1 MSTNSALPL
10 AGVRVLDLSSLTP
23 GPFATL
29 MLTELGAAV
38 VKVERPGGGD
48 PLRAM
53 LPGTFDLLNRGKASL
68 SLDLKQP
75 ADRDLLLGL
84 AAEADVFVE
93 GFRPGVADRLGVG
106 FEAVSRRSPGI
117 VYASLSGYGQT
128 GPLVHTAGH
137 DLNYVARAGGIALGG
152 VSDGV
157 PGYDGTYQV
166 ADLAMAAHTVI
177 AVLAALRG
185 PRDEAVHVDVSL
197 LGSALAFTQLAAAE
211 ARDTGHADRPVL
223 RGREQRAANG
233 VFLAGDDLPLTICA
247 VEDHF
252 WVALCAVL
260 GRDDLSADPDYL
272 AYADRL
278 RHGERLN
285 ATIAQALSARGR
297 DEWIELLDEA
307 GVPCAPVLTYGEAV
321 ASEQVAALG
330 IASGAGAVDL
340 PLRGLPR
347 VVPTV
352 APALGQHDRA
362 LRGHGWSAVADD
374 ERESA
379 R

>member
-75 ADRDLLLGL
+75 ADRDLLLDL
-84 AAEADVFVE
+84 AADADVFVE

-106 FEAVSRRSPGI
+106 FDMVSRRSPGI

-152 VSDGV
+152 VSDGM

-185 PRDEAVHVDVSL
+185 PRDEAVHIDVSL

-223 RGREQRAANG
+223 RPREQRAANG
-233 VFLAGDDLPLTICA
+233 VFVAGDELPLTICA

-260 GRDDLSADPDYL
+260 GRDDLAADPDYRV
-272 AYADRL
+272 YADRL

-285 ATIAQALSARGR
+285 ATITQALSARRR
-297 DEWIELLDEA
+297 DEWIELLDDA

-330 IASGAGAVDL
+330 IASGTGTVDL

-347 VVPTV
+347 TVPT
-352 APALGQHDRA
+352 ATPSLGEHDGA
-362 LRGHGWSAVADD
+362 LRENGWSAVTDD
-374 ERESA
+374 VREGA